1 MSTLPSGR
9 IPEQV
14 GRVVALAR
22 KRDRQALPE
31 PPAKT
36 AHPAPLPVRARRES
50 RWIGALWAVALSAVL
65 AVGVSL
71 WLEPTGALVP
81 VALSVSSVL
90 ALWTVALPNYE
101 RSTSIA
107 PSRSVAV
114 LSGGALL
121 GVELLVPLTTD
132 TLRQVMIVVLAGLA
146 VPVLTR
152 WAAPQR
158 RLPRATLLIGDRL
171 AVSQL
176 ITQWRERPEVDMVGI
191 CLVEPD
197 DDAESLPSSV
207 MGLPVVGG
215 VTEAADCAVRIGVD
229 QVVVA
234 PGPVLTAYDVR
245 RLSWALEAT
254 DVELTV
260 AAEVHGATPDRIAP
274 RLLGRRLL
282 LAVRPTRRSH
292 LSVGFK
298 SAFDR
303 IFGTLLL
310 LVALPVIG
318 ILVLLVRL
326 DSPGPGFFRQQRAG
340 LNGRA
345 FTMYKLRSMRLDAEE
360 LRVVLEEANE
370 GAGPLFKLQRDPRVT
385 RVGRFL
391 RSSSLDEVPQ
401 LINVVKGEMSLI
413 GPRPALPSETDEYD
427 DWIRRRLS
435 VKPGITGLWQ
445 VSGRSSL
452 SWNEAVRLDLDYVDN
467 WTHTRDLHIFARTLD
482 AVARRK
488 GAW

>member
-1 MSTLPSGR
+1 
-9 IPEQV
+9 
-14 GRVVALAR
+14 VAL
-22 KRDRQALPE
+22 
-31 PPAKT
+31 
-36 AHPAPLPVRARRES
+36 PLVA
-50 RWIGALWAVALSAVL
+50 IAVSVVL
-65 AVGVSL
+65 
-71 WLEPTGALVP
+71 
-81 VALSVSSVL
+81 VL
-90 ALWTVALPNYE
+90 RTVALPRYE
-101 RSTSIA
+101 RSTSFA
-107 PSRSVAV
+107 PCRSV
-114 LSGGALL
+114 L
-121 GVELLVPLTTD
+121 
-132 TLRQVMIVVLAGLA
+132 VLAGGLLLAVDLAAPLSAQTQRHVAGVVLLTLA
-146 VPVLTR
+146 VPALFR

-158 RLPRATLLIGDRL
+158 RRPRTTLLIGDRL

-176 ITQWRERPEVDMVGI
+176 ITQWRERPEVEMVGI

-197 DDAESLPSSV
+197 DDAETLPDSI
-207 MGLPVVGG
+207 MGLPVVSGLNDAARCAAQAG
-215 VTEAADCAVRIGVD
+215 VA

-254 DVELTV
+254 NVELTV
-260 AAEVHGATPDRIAP
+260 AAEVHGAVPERIAP

-282 LAVRPTRRSH
+282 LAVRPTRRSR

-298 SAFDR
+298 SVFDR
-303 IFGTLLL
+303 VFGFLLLL
-310 LVALPVIG
+310 LVAPLIG
-318 ILVLLVRL
+318 LLVLLVRL
-326 DSPGPGFFRQQRAG
+326 DTPGPGFFRQQRAG
-340 LNGRA
+340 LHGRV

-360 LRVVLEEANE
+360 LRVELEDANE

-391 RSSSLDEVPQ
+391 RSSSLDELPQ

-467 WTHTRDLHIFARTLD
+467 WTHSRDLRIFTRTID

>member
-1 MSTLPSGR
+1 MSTLPSGAV
-9 IPEQV
+9 PESV
-14 GRVVALAR
+14 GNVPAQSTSAL
-22 KRDRQALPE
+22 LPD
-31 PPAKT
+31 T
-36 AHPAPLPVRARRES
+36 SAPTRPD
-50 RWIGALWAVALSAVL
+50 RWIGALTSVAISAVL
-65 AVGVSL
+65 AVALGW
-71 WLEPTGALVP
+71 WLSPAELLVP
-81 VALSVSSVL
+81 AALAASAVL
-90 ALWTVALPNYE
+90 ALRTVALPGYE
-101 RSTSIA
+101 RATSLI
-107 PSRSVAV
+107 PTRTLLVVA
-114 LSGGALL
+114 GALL
-121 GVELLVPLTTD
+121 LAVDLVSPMDVATQRSL
-132 TLRQVMIVVLAGLA
+132 VAVVLAVAALPA
-146 VPVLTR
+146 LSR
-152 WAAPQR
+152 LAAPQR
-158 RLPRATLLIGDRL
+158 RRPRTTLLIGDRL

-176 ITQWRERPEVDMVGI
+176 ITQWRQRPEVEMVGI

-197 DDAESLPSSV
+197 DDAESYPASI

-215 VTEAADCAVRIGVD
+215 LNEAAECAARTGAA

-254 DVELTV
+254 DIELTV
-260 AAEVHGATPDRIAP
+260 AAEVHGAVPDRIAP

-282 LAVRPTRRSH
+282 LAVRPTRRSQ

-298 SAFDR
+298 SLFDR
-303 IFGTLLL
+303 VLGTVL
-310 LVALPVIG
+310 LVVAAPVIG
-318 ILVLLVRL
+318 LLVLLVRV

-340 LNGRA
+340 LHGRA
-345 FTMYKLRSMRLDAEE
+345 FTMYKLRSMRTDAEE
-360 LRVVLEEANE
+360 VREDLVELNE
-370 GAGPLFKLQRDPRVT
+370 GAGPLFKMQRDPRVT

-391 RSSSLDEVPQ
+391 RSSSLDELPQ

-467 WTHTRDLHIFARTLD
+467 WTHGRDLHIFARTVD
-482 AVARRK
+482 AVLRRR